1 MKSPVLRVWRVALAL
16 MLSVGLFSCARL
28 KVESDPTDARVMW
41 SPSGTAD
48 WRPWPP
54 RGLDTMSG
62 TENPATPMTS
72 YGRYNNSFW
81 ITVEKDGY
89 FRPLPQVAQLYSFRR
104 QKLHF
109 TLLETPETTS
119 ARMRAEGFVFFDG
132 DWVKPE
138 EMDLAQFEGV
148 WMRREEAF
156 EKEQLAAGLVPYEGE
171 WLTSE
176 EYATRFEAD
185 QRARGF
191 VPFKNRWMTTE
202 EMESE
207 QRIDAEVAELEAMNL
222 RYLDSPKVI
231 GRVDSRDARVQLF
244 NTTSRAIRFLISGP
258 MSREF
263 TLDSYESYGVTPATR
278 LFFPPGRY
286 TVAVVPMESSAI
298 DSLAT
303 EGIGREVLD
312 DTRADYPTMLLET
325 PLAMGFHYLFGYTG
339 GADVS
344 LDDEQQYQL
353 ETPELPPNL
362 PTIEIP
368 DVRLPEPRRPQG
380 GPPGGPRQGGP
391 GMPGGGRQGGGPPGG
406 GAPGGGRGGAA
417 PERPA
422 ATP

>member
-1 MKSPVLRVWRVALAL
+1 
-16 MLSVGLFSCARL
+16 
-28 KVESDPTDARVMW
+28 
-41 SPSGTAD
+41 
-48 WRPWPP
+48 
-54 RGLDTMSG
+54 
-62 TENPATPMTS
+62 MTS

-89 FRPLPQVAQLYSFRR
+89 FRPRPQVAQLYSFRR
-104 QKLHF
+104 QKLEF
-109 TLLETPETTS
+109 NLLETPQTTS
-119 ARMRAEGFVFFDG
+119 ARMRAEGYVFFEG
-132 DWVKPE
+132 EWVKPE

-156 EKEQLAAGLVPYEGE
+156 QKEQLALGLVPYEGE

-176 EYATRFEAD
+176 DYAVRFEAD

-191 VPFKNRWMTTE
+191 VPFKDRWVTPE
-202 EMESE
+202 EMEVE
-207 QRIDAEVAELEAMNL
+207 QRIDAEVAELQGLNL

-244 NTTSRAIRFLISGP
+244 NTTSRSIRFLVSGP
-258 MSREF
+258 RSQEF
-263 TLDSYESYGVTPATR
+263 KLEAYESYGVTPATR

-286 TVAVVPMESSAI
+286 WVAVVPMETSSF
-298 DSLAT
+298 DSLDT
-303 EGIGREVLD
+303 EGIGLEVLE
-312 DTRADYPTMLLET
+312 DTRADYPTMIIET

-353 ETPELPPNL
+353 ETPELPPDL

-368 DVRLPEPRRPQG
+368 EIQLPEPRRPQG
-380 GPPGGPRQGGP
+380 GPPGGPRPGGP
-391 GMPGGGRQGGGPPGG
+391 GGQGMPGGGRQG
-406 GAPGGGRGGAA
+406 GGGRGGAA

-422 ATP
+422 PAP